1 MQELDALERDE
12 YGFLTN
18 RSQWSEVVAVQL
30 AQADGLVLG
39 ELHWEIILFMQ
50 HYYDEFNHQPN
61 ARLFGQAIKKSLGA
75 NKGSSLYLYKLF
87 PDGPLKYANK
97 YAGLPIPPSCI

>member
-1 MQELDALERDE
+1 VLPLDVLARDE
-12 YGFLTN
+12 YGFLAD
-18 RSQWSEVVAVQL
+18 SGQWNEAVAEAL
-30 AQADGLVLG
+30 AAEDGLQLTPA
-39 ELHWEIILFMQ
+39 HWEIIQFMRA
-50 HYYDEFNHQPN
+50 YYAEYQHQPN

-75 NKGSSLYLYKLF
+75 DKGGSLYLYRLF